1 MKLTTEGINRDMI
14 TATAVVGGLG
24 SIAFG
29 FLTNLPVAIGFVCS

>member
-1 MKLTTEGINRDMI
+1 MKSTFIGINRDMI

-29 FLTNLPVAIGFVCS
+29 FLTNLPVAIGSIYP